1 MIEKG
6 TDLALRI
13 NKSVDE
19 IIKNNSEIVENI
31 DDLGDEISEF
41 INGDSKVIDLDNT
54 LKDSFKTTILNALKE
69 KFQKYL

>member
-19 IIKNNSEIVENI
+19 IIKQNSEIVNNI
-31 DDLGDEISEF
+31 DEFGEEISDY
-41 INGDSKVIDLDNT
+41 INSEEYVIDVDDT
-54 LKDSFKTTILNALKE
+54 LKLSFKTTILNAIKE
-69 KFQKYL
+69 KFNKNT

>member
-19 IIKNNSEIVENI
+19 IIKQNSEIVNNI
-31 DDLGDEISEF
+31 DDLGDEITEF
-41 INGDSKVIDLDNT
+41 INSDSKVIDLDHT

>member
-31 DDLGDEISEF
+31 DVLGDEISEF
-41 INGDSKVIDLDNT
+41 INSDSKVIDLDHT

>member
-19 IIKNNSEIVENI
+19 IIKQNSEIVNNI
-31 DDLGDEISEF
+31 DELGDEISEF
-41 INGDSKVIDLDNT
+41 VNSDDEVEDVDNT
-54 LKDSFKTTILNALKE
+54 LKQSFKTTILNALKE

>member
-6 TDLALRI
+6 IDLALRI

-19 IIKNNSEIVENI
+19 IIKQNSEIVNNI
-31 DDLGDEISEF
+31 DELGEEISEF
-41 INGDSKVIDLDNT
+41 VNSDSKVVDVDHT

-69 KFQKYL
+69 KFQKD